1 VEVAVVVL
9 LEVGRGERVTWEGL
23 RRDTK
28 VGEKL
33 SDDRLV
39 VIAVCCSLLRGG
51 SSSLFTLLGFFGSLN
66 CDRLLD
72 ILSRWKPSNN
82 ALSGSAVN

>member
-1 VEVAVVVL
+1 MEVAVVVL

-28 VGEKL
+28 VSEKL
-33 SDDRLV
+33 SDYRLI
-39 VIAVCCSLLRGG
+39 VIVVCCRLLWGG
-51 SSSLFTLLGFFGSLN
+51 SSSLFALLGFFGSLN

-72 ILSRWKPSNN
+72 ILGRWDRSDN

>member
-1 VEVAVVVL
+1 MEVAVVVL

-23 RRDTK
+23 SRDTE
-28 VGEKL
+28 VSEKL
-33 SDDRLV
+33 SDDGLV
-39 VIAVCCSLLRGG
+39 VIRVCGSLLWGG
-51 SSSLFTLLGFFGSLN
+51 TSSLFTLLGLFRSLN

-72 ILSRWKPSNN
+72 ILGGWELCGD